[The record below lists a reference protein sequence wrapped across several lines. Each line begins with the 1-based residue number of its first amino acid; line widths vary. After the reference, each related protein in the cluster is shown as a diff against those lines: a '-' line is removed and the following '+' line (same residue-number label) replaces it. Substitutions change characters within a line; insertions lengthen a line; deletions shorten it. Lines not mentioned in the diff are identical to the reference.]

1 MPHPPRSI
9 AQAIEQENIA
19 YQKCAVAGCSRYRY
33 AVARYCRIHRQRRKR
48 HGDPRV
54 SHSILRGHYKTELAE
69 VRNFLKL
76 HRDHAGVQAGLLWID
91 GFLHSTPDDFQ
102 DTLARQLTRL
112 RRYEIQPQKILEE
125 CAALWLFLQ
134 RRPFMVQSDS
144 IQARSYAFGCAI
156 LRLAPQD
163 KRPSYRSA
171 SGISRDRPTSQVRG
185 VIGEAVL
192 TVLIPLLNR
201 IAHAI
206 MERRGEGPYQ
216 QVLRTPFPST
226 PDSQ

>member
-1 MPHPPRSI
+1 MRAGI
-9 AQAIEQENIA
+9 AADDNEYKRCE
-19 YQKCAVAGCSRYRY
+19 VAGCQRYRY
-33 AVARYCRIHRQRRKR
+33 TVARYCRLHRRNRKR

-54 SHSILRGHYKTELAE
+54 THSILRGHYKGELAE
-69 VRNFLKL
+69 VRKFLKL
-76 HRDHAGVQAGLLWID
+76 HHDHAGVGAGLQWID

-102 DTLARQLTRL
+102 DTLARQLMRL
-112 RRYEIQPQKILEE
+112 RRYEIQPQRVLEE

-134 RRPFMVQSDS
+134 RRPFMVQADS
-144 IQARSYAFGCAI
+144 IQARAYAFGCAI

-201 IAHAI
+201 IAHSI

-216 QVLRTPFPST
+216 QALRTPFPST
-226 PDSQ
+226 PESQ